1 MGIGAG
7 CISGIG
13 ATASVAGGTSD
24 VGDFCDAS
32 GCGGCGGCGG
42 YAQKCFLF
50 KTFELV
56 TDVRNVEYLEVML
69 DNFDIHIL
77 F

>member
-7 CISGIG
+7 CISGLG
-13 ATASVAGGTSD
+13 ATASIAGGTTG

-50 KTFELV
+50 
-56 TDVRNVEYLEVML
+56 
-69 DNFDIHIL
+69 
-77 F
+77 

>member
-42 YAQKCFLF
+42 YVRKCFLF
-50 KTFELV
+50 KTIENV
-56 TDVRNVEYLEVML
+56 TDLSHVAYLEMML
-69 DNFDIHIL
+69 HDCDINI
-77 F
+77 

>member
-13 ATASVAGGTSD
+13 ATTSVTGGTTD
-24 VGDFCDAS
+24 VGDLGDAS

-42 YAQKCFLF
+42 YAQKCFYSKQLHMS
-50 KTFELV
+50 L
-56 TDVRNVEYLEVML
+56 
-69 DNFDIHIL
+69 I
-77 F
+77 